1 MVSEQFHNVQE
12 TVPVSPSDITDRA
25 AGSGAEAETRQTLPE
40 RIGPYHIEGELSRG
54 GMGVVY
60 VAVDS
65 RLHRHVAIKML
76 PEHVAHDAQALG
88 RLRTEARLLASLS
101 HPNIATIYSLENTDG
116 FQFFTLELIKGD
128 TLAKLIAGGGVPLG
142 KLLNLFRQV
151 AEALQFAHE
160 SGVVHCDLKP
170 ANVLVDSRETAKVLD
185 FGIARAVG
193 RGPRCEGEK
202 HAIVGTPGYMSP
214 EQLAG
219 RIPDERTDIWAFGC
233 MLYEALAG
241 RKAFVG
247 DTYDAVL
254 TATIREEP
262 AWDALPEELA
272 DSVREIVVGCLEK
285 NPARRLMGMSRVVE
299 VLDMVASSLRFRDA
313 DDLLSR
319 VLSRSLKRGDKV
331 PHFELTGMNGE
342 RLSSNELL
350 ARGPLV
356 ISFYRGA
363 WCPVCTDEL
372 KAFQERLDQIDS
384 LGGSMVAVSPQLE
397 PHNESVRQEHGL
409 TYHVLTDPGNEVAK
423 AYGVAFE
430 LPEDLRTFH
439 RTLGLDLKQ
448 FNGDDS
454 WVLPIPA
461 TFVVGQDGTVQY
473 SATSPDPTV
482 RPDPDLVVRALREL
496 VGGEG

>member
-1 MVSEQFHNVQE
+1 MDSEKFHNVQE
-12 TVPVSPSDITDRA
+12 TVPVGPSDIADRT
-25 AGSGAEAETRQTLPE
+25 AGSGAEAKSQRTLPK

-65 RLHRHVAIKML
+65 RLDRRVAIKML
-76 PEHVAHDAQALG
+76 PEHVAHDALALG
-88 RLRTEARLLASLS
+88 RLKTEARLLASLS
-101 HPNIATIYSLENTDG
+101 HPNIATIFSLENTDG
-116 FQFFTLELIKGD
+116 FQFFTLELITGI
-128 TLAKLIAGGGVPLG
+128 TFAKLIAGRDVGLG

-151 AEALQFAHE
+151 AEALQFAHA
-160 SGVVHCDLKP
+160 SGVIHCDLKP
-170 ANVLVDSRETAKVLD
+170 ANVLVDSREIAKILD

-193 RGPRCEGEK
+193 RGPRSEGEA

-214 EQLAG
+214 EQVAG
-219 RIPDERTDIWAFGC
+219 RVPDEGTDIWAFGC
-233 MLYEALAG
+233 MLYEALTG
-241 RKAFVG
+241 RRPFVG
-247 DTYDAVL
+247 DTHDAVL
-254 TATIREEP
+254 TATIREQP
-262 AWDALPEELA
+262 DWDALPEQLA
-272 DSVREIVVGCLEK
+272 DSVRDIVVGCLEK
-285 NPARRLMGMSRVVE
+285 NPARRLTEMSRVAE
-299 VLDMVASSLRFRDA
+299 VLDMSAASLRFHDA

-319 VLSRSLKRGDKV
+319 ALTRSLKRGDQA
-331 PHFELTGMNGE
+331 PHFELTGMSGE
-342 RLSSNELL
+342 RLSSRELL

-397 PHNESVRQEHGL
+397 QHNESQEHGL

-496 VGGEG
+496 GGSEG